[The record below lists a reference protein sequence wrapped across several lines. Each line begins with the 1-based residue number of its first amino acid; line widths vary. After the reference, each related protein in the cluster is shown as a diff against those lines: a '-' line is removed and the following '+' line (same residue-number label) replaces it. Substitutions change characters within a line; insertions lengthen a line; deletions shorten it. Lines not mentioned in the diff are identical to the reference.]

1 MTTEA
6 ERHAIVA
13 PERFAFTEYDARC
26 VLLSYALRGLIAS
39 DGLPELLSELTAG
52 GDSMSLAAMLGHAD
66 RLTTEQPQIVLGE
79 RAQMAHVV
87 RVSPWIP
94 GPRRRAVALWLRE
107 QD

>member
-1 MTTEA
+1 MKTDA
-6 ERHAIVA
+6 EPRAPSE

-26 VLLSYALRGLIAS
+26 VLFSYALRGLLMS
-39 DGLPELLSELTAG
+39 DGLPELLNELTARVNSVDIG
-52 GDSMSLAAMLGHAD
+52 AMLGHAD
-66 RLTTEQPQIVLGE
+66 RLATAYQGMTLSEAGQ
-79 RAQMAHVV
+79 R